1 MSSVLD
7 SLFREEYDF
16 VPGATVGGR
25 SGRRCRLT
33 IGKKE
38 VPLESGVSRL
48 TMPSMGRCERTAGLG
63 LAWFHLSG
71 M

>member
-1 MSSVLD
+1 MRSVLD

-16 VPGATVGGR
+16 VPGATVGRR

-38 VPLESGVSRL
+38 VPLESGVRRL
-48 TMPSMGRCERTAGLG
+48 TILSIGRCDQTAGLG
-63 LAWFHLSG
+63 LA
-71 M
+71 